1 MSEFLPGKRS
11 LIPTLRDIRVGC
23 VILAWSIWIGGFMFY
38 FGVVVPVGG
47 AIVGGSEQGFVTQQ
61 VTFKLNLIG
70 LVALS
75 VMSWNT
81 WVVRSR
87 LLVVTLI
94 IMVLCHV
101 GLFVMHHRLDALIEA
116 RSLAQSQFASLHE
129 SYEGLST
136 VQWIAAMAH
145 LVGVVRA
152 VCRSNGSAT
161 NIAAE

>member
-1 MSEFLPGKRS
+1 
-11 LIPTLRDIRVGC
+11 
-23 VILAWSIWIGGFMFY
+23 MFY
-38 FGVVVPVGG
+38 FAVVVPAGG

-94 IMVLCHV
+94 IMALCHV
-101 GLFVMHHRLDALIEA
+101 GLFVMHHQLGLLINVQSREV
-116 RSLAQSQFASLHE
+116 LAQLPFASLHE

-136 VQWIAAMAH
+136 VQWIAAMTH
-145 LVGVVRA
+145 LVGIVRA
-152 VCRSNGSAT
+152 TKGSGGSPCDQV
-161 NIAAE
+161 